1 MGLISRVSSRTYRTK
16 YFFFQKQKMSDT
28 EQAPESTLV
37 IKDVFYC
44 PISSLPF
51 EYIEYAP
58 KKVQE
63 KSIDFMIKNID
74 KLKDRGVNI
83 QNINIPEVLEAAGIE
98 LNESQAAKA
107 AANKN
112 KDNSKAQKRGG
123 KSATIASK
131 KLEKAVAA
139 QDEDGTPTNV
149 SIKVGFQ
156 QRGKKKNITL
166 VRGLASGGVDQKKAC
181 KAFKQKFAC
190 SSSVVSPEEIMI
202 QGEFVDDVI
211 QLIQDKFK
219 ISEDDIEDIGLLKGQ

>member
-1 MGLISRVSSRTYRTK
+1 
-16 YFFFQKQKMSDT
+16 MSDAEET
-28 EQAPESTLV
+28 TTPTLIV
-37 IKDVFYC
+37 KNVFYC

-63 KSIDFMIKNID
+63 KSIEYMIKNIE
-74 KLKDRGVNI
+74 KLKENNVNI
-83 QNINIPEVLEAAGIE
+83 ANINIPEVLEAAGIE
-98 LNESQAAKA
+98 LNEAQADQAAK
-107 AANKN
+107 NK
-112 KDNSKAQKRGG
+112 KDGKDGKAQKRGG

-139 QDEDGTPTNV
+139 QDENGTPTNV
-149 SIKVGFQ
+149 NIQVGFQ

-190 SSSVVSPEEIMI
+190 SSSVVSPEEVMI
-202 QGEFVDDVI
+202 QGEFVEDVI
-211 QLIQDKFK
+211 QLLQDKFK
-219 ISEDDIEDIGLLKGQ
+219 ISEDDIEDIGLVKGQ